1 MKNLLTKVSKKVAGA
16 ALVLAA
22 MAAGNQVMAQ
32 GKAEMASSKGKFM
45 VGVKGGFS
53 LSEFRRDGELD
64 FWLDDRGSTKLAGA
78 LGLAFAR
85 YNFTNWGYGELEV
98 GYSLSGADFNGSSQP
113 AGGIHTYRLHNL
125 QTNLLAGIKL
135 PVLSVYEPKV
145 FIGPSFDF
153 NFHASERYVG
163 PSRFNGTPTPGTS
176 AAERTVY
183 SMRDVTDNFKA
194 MDIGFVFGGQV
205 EFDVKFAN
213 LLVDLRY
220 RHGLT
225 QINNN
230 RTALNTWGGGAIKTS
245 GLSLMLGL
253 GFPL

>member
-22 MAAGNQVMAQ
+22 IAAGNQAMAQ

-53 LSEFRRDGELD
+53 LSEFRRYGEVD
-64 FWLDDRGSTKLAGA
+64 FWRDDRGSTKLGGF

-98 GYSLSGADFNGSSQP
+98 GYSLSGADFNGSTQP
-113 AGGIHTYRLHNL
+113 AGGVHTYRLHNL

-145 FIGPSFDF
+145 FMGPSFDF
-153 NFHASERYVG
+153 NMHASERYVG
-163 PSRFNGTPTPGTS
+163 PSRFNTNSATPI
-176 AAERTVY
+176 Y
-183 SMRDVTDNFKA
+183 SMRDVTNDFKS
-194 MDIGFVFGGQV
+194 MDIGLIFGGQV

-230 RTALNTWGGGAIKTS
+230 RTSLNTWGGTAIRTS